1 MWMNSNELQET
12 AMKKL
17 VRDLMHPG
25 PLTCRLDATL
35 GQVSVLLTQH
45 HVHALIVVDRDGR
58 PIGIISDYDLLA
70 GEWLSADPQ
79 SLATMRI
86 LTAGE
91 LMSSPIDTIEA
102 SMPLGAAA
110 QMLIEKDVNRLLV
123 TEKGA
128 PAGVIS
134 TSDFV
139 SSIAREEKPLRE
151 TVADVMSDAIL
162 VCRDK
167 TPLIS
172 AARTMTQAGWRS
184 VLVVDAKGKP
194 EGVVSGK
201 DLLPYVENG
210 VEEKLTVQDIMHPAL
225 TIDIHAKLKEAAD
238 LMIQKH
244 YHRLVVVDYDDPQAF
259 PLGIISS
266 FDIVA
271 EMARPGSTWQK

>member
-1 MWMNSNELQET
+1 
-12 AMKKL
+12 MKKL

-25 PLTCRLDATL
+25 LLTCRPDATL
-35 GQVSVLLTQH
+35 GQVSVMLTQH
-45 HVHALIVVDRDGR
+45 HVHALIVADRDSR
-58 PIGIISDYDLLA
+58 PVGIISDYDLLA
-70 GEWLSADPQ
+70 GEWLSEDSE
-79 SLATMRI
+79 SLTTMRN
-86 LTAGE
+86 LTAGD
-91 LMSSPIDTIEA
+91 LMSSPIDSIEA
-102 SMPLGAAA
+102 GMPLGEAAHV
-110 QMLIEKDVNRLLV
+110 LIEKDINRLLV
-123 TEKGA
+123 TEKGV
-128 PAGVIS
+128 PTGVIS

-139 SSIAREEKPLRE
+139 SSIAREEKPLRQ

-167 TPLIS
+167 TPLTS

-201 DLLPYVENG
+201 DLLPYVKNG

-225 TIDIHAKLKEAAD
+225 TIDIHAKLREAAD

-244 YHRLVVVDYDDPQAF
+244 YHRLVVIDQNDPQAF

-271 EMARPGSTWQK
+271 EMARPGSIWQK

>member
-1 MWMNSNELQET
+1 
-12 AMKKL
+12 MKT
-17 VRDLMHPG
+17 VHDLFHPG
-25 PLTCRLDATL
+25 LLTCQPDATI
-35 GQVSVLLTQH
+35 GQLSTLLTRH
-45 HVHALIVVDRDGR
+45 HVHALIVADHDNQ

-70 GEWLSADPQ
+70 GEWLSADSQ
-79 SLATMRI
+79 SLATMRS

-91 LMSSPIDTIEA
+91 LMSSPIDMIEA
-102 SMPLGAAA
+102 GSSLKVAAHE
-110 QMLIEKDVNRLLV
+110 LVEKDINRLLV
-123 TEKGA
+123 TENGI
-128 PAGVIS
+128 PVGVIS

-139 SSIAREEKPLRE
+139 SSIAEEEKPLRE

-184 VLVVDAKGKP
+184 VLVVDSKGKP

-201 DLLPYVENG
+201 DLLPFVENG
-210 VEEKLTVQDIMHPAL
+210 VDEKLTVRDIMHPAL
-225 TIDIHAKLKEAAD
+225 TIDIHARLREAAD
-238 LMIQKH
+238 LMIQQH
-244 YHRLVVVDYDDPQAF
+244 YHRLVVIDKDDPHAF

-271 EMARPGSTWQK
+271 EMARPGSAWQK